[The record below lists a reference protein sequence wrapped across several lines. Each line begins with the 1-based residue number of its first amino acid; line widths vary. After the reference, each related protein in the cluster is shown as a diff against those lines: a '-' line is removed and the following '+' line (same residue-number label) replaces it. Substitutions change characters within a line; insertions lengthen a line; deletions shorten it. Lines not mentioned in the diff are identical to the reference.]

1 MEGIRPMQ
9 SAAELRASAQSRLRW
24 ELLVNLVRKDL
35 KVKYKSSTLGFLWTL
50 ANPLLYLVVFSLVF
64 TKFLPAGIPD
74 FWVYFMSGLLVW
86 NFFNQATL
94 SATGSVVGSANLV
107 KKVPFPRLVLP
118 LSSVGFAGV
127 HFALQLAVF
136 AVFLLVFYRD
146 AFGPQLLL
154 LIPALAVA
162 IVFSAAMSFLL
173 SSLNVSYR
181 DVQHLYEVALIAG
194 FWLSPIVYQIGVVKD
209 QLDRAGLFWLYMLNP
224 MTTVIAS
231 MQRAIYAVDRV
242 SPGGQAVFADP
253 GYAFYLEWLGIAALI
268 SLALLALGLWTF
280 RRLEHNF
287 AEEL

>member
-127 HFALQLAVF
+127 HFTLQLAVF
-136 AVFLLVFYRD
+136 AVFLLAFYRD

-162 IVFSAAMSFLL
+162 VVFSAAMSFLL

-231 MQRAIYAVDRV
+231 MQRAIYAVDRT

-253 GYAFYLEWLGIAALI
+253 GYAFYLKWLGIAALI